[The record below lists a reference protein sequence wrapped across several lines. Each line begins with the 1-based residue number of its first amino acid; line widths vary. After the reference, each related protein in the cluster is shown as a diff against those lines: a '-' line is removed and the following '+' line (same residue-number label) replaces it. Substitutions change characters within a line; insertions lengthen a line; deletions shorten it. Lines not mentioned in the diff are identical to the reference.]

1 MCCVGAQLDELITC
15 SQGSDLSRLFYTSA
29 VCQAGFLGSKNQHL
43 WAPSLCLGPTKK
55 RPQIKGEAT
64 LLEYI

>member
-29 VCQAGFLGSKNQHL
+29 ACQAGFSGSKNQHL
-43 WAPSLCLGPTKK
+43 WAPSLCLGATKNH
-55 RPQIKGEAT
+55 AD
-64 LLEYI
+64 LEPGWPD

>member
-29 VCQAGFLGSKNQHL
+29 SQDFQDLKINI
-43 WAPSLCLGPTKK
+43 LGPIYMPGATKTTQVWN
-55 RPQIKGEAT
+55 PGGLT
-64 LLEYI
+64 DDCV

>member
-29 VCQAGFLGSKNQHL
+29 SQDFQDLKINIPGPIYMPWANQNHAG
-43 WAPSLCLGPTKK
+43 
-55 RPQIKGEAT
+55 
-64 LLEYI
+64 LEPGWPD